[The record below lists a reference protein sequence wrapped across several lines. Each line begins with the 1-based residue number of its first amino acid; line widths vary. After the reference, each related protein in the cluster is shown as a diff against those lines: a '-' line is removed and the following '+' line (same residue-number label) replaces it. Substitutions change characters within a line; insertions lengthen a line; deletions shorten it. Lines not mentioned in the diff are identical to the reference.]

1 VPKDT
6 LTFALEGD
14 VTLESFSSV
23 LSAFNALLGHLSKEV
38 GGDAAIDWM
47 VEELYAGSAVATFH
61 GLYEDLKIVETVVDA
76 YETVGDALANGYEI
90 PYSEPVRRSVGNIT
104 SVLNGKITTIRFET
118 PTREFIVSSKT
129 MAGIKAPPMKYSLGT
144 VKGII
149 QTLSMR
155 KKLSFTLWD
164 ALFDRPVNCYL
175 KEGEQERMRS
185 AWGKRAVVSG
195 RVGRQAETG
204 RPIIVREVKAIH
216 ILEEME
222 PGRYRRARGVLP
234 WKEGDEKPEDSL
246 KRLRNA

>member
-1 VPKDT
+1 MSKDT
-6 LTFALEGD
+6 LTFALEGE
-14 VTLESFSSV
+14 VTLASFASV
-23 LSAFNALLGHLSKEV
+23 LSSFNDLLIHLSKEV

-61 GLYEDLKIVETVVDA
+61 GLYEDLKVVESVVDA
-76 YETVGDALANGYEI
+76 YETVGEALSSGHDI

-104 SVLNGKITTIRFET
+104 DVLNGKITSIRFET
-118 PTREFIVSSKT
+118 PAREFIISSKT
-129 MAGIKAPPMKYSLGT
+129 LAGVKAPPMKYSRGT
-144 VKGII
+144 VKGVI

-195 RVGRQAETG
+195 RIGRQAETG
-204 RPIIVREVKAIH
+204 RPIVVREVKTIH
-216 ILEEME
+216 ILEEVE
-222 PGRYRRARGVLP
+222 PGSYRRARGVLP
-234 WKEGDEKPEDSL
+234 WKEGDEKPEDALSCFF
-246 KRLRNA
+246 

>member
-1 VPKDT
+1 MSKDT
-6 LTFALEGD
+6 LTFALEGE
-14 VTLESFSSV
+14 VTLASFASV
-23 LSAFNALLGHLSKEV
+23 LSSFNDLLIHLSKEV

-61 GLYEDLKIVETVVDA
+61 GLYEDLKVVESVVDA
-76 YETVGDALANGYEI
+76 YETVGEALSSGYDI

-104 SVLNGKITTIRFET
+104 DVLNGKITSIRFET
-118 PTREFIVSSKT
+118 SAREFIVSSKSL
-129 MAGIKAPPMKYSLGT
+129 AGVKAPPMKYSRGT
-144 VKGII
+144 VKGVI

-195 RVGRQAETG
+195 RIGRQAETG
-204 RPIIVREVKAIH
+204 RPIVVREVKTIH
-216 ILEEME
+216 ILEEVE
-222 PGRYRRARGVLP
+222 PGSYRRARGVLP
-234 WKEGDEKPEDSL
+234 WKEGDEKPEDALSCFF
-246 KRLRNA
+246 